1 MNQLIRCIKCDEI
14 FLRTPFDQ
22 WPEYEPPQDPSTDS
36 FRTIQKDDFQD
47 FLRNHHGHQL
57 EDLKIVEDS
66 FVSEKDYAEPTK
78 TSYFKATNGKESFLI
93 KKSREKISEAIKYEL
108 VSGDLL
114 LKCTGIQIQAEEIQ
128 KQMERELELPKQE
141 ISSFVRLYRRIAE
154 RMEIENLERV
164 TEESRNPLEVYYKM
178 DDISLAFLL
187 RNCRNLFKEQE
198 YLRIERF
205 IEGHKEDG
213 VLLVKAMFRIQIAE
227 KDRSRVKV
235 PSPALVAEGRK
246 SLKKEE
252 L

>member
-14 FLRTPFDQ
+14 FFQTPFDRS
-22 WPEYEPPQDPSTDS
+22 PEYELTQDLSTDS
-36 FRTIQKDDFQD
+36 FRTIPRDDLQD
-47 FLRNHHGHQL
+47 FLKNHRGHQMENL
-57 EDLKIVEDS
+57 MIIEDS

-114 LKCTGIQIQAEEIQ
+114 LECTGIQIQAEEIE
-128 KQMERELELPKQE
+128 KQMERELALPKQE
-141 ISSFVRLYRRIAE
+141 ISVFIKLYRRIAE

-164 TEESRNPLEVYYKM
+164 PEESPNPLEVYYKM

-187 RNCRNLFKEQE
+187 RNCRNLFRGQE

-205 IEGHKEDG
+205 VEGHKEDG
-213 VLLVKAMFRIQIAE
+213 VLLVKATFRTQIAE
-227 KDRSRVKV
+227 KDRSRVRV
-235 PSPALVAEGRK
+235 PSPALVVESRK

-252 L
+252 P